1 MGSRPTLGAV
11 NSQAEKTNTSH
22 PFLVIVTLFV
32 LRVRYSE
39 KMRSFIP
46 LLLVLAL
53 DGARGIK
60 INPCCPEGEIY
71 SLLGS
76 EEEPRPGCKPYA
88 GELPPFIAQWS
99 DGEDRAVE
107 LSEGTGGQYRCK
119 GSLYPTSVPA
129 NYGDGVGVEIN
140 TTTGWLLITDLN
152 GTAIDSYSNDDFC
165 GYYTD
170 ISSKDGQL
178 EYTYTVCFDTLE
190 NPTEKKIRDIFYPI
204 ALLVSAFFLLVTIIL
219 YLTVGSLKKTIFS
232 KITLGFLI
240 NAFICYL
247 VLGIKDFQDL
257 SPDGESSILGRPPC
271 VVLGYI
277 IHHTFLAYFFW
288 MTAMAF
294 NIAKS
299 LSTLQLVRNQKSSW
313 KSFLVYF
320 LYAQGIPILI
330 SVFVFLMDN
339 LRPNDILLPNMGTV
353 ECFVGSEFSL
363 EKTFFQTSQF
373 LYYYL
378 IVIVLISFN
387 IICFLVTAIH
397 LHKHWHDM
405 KNVQTSCSDGLVDH
419 FSIIVK
425 LSVIM
430 GVPWI
435 LDIVSAGL
443 EYQYGSAVFELSV
456 ILDILNLL
464 SGILIFLS
472 LICKPSVWTQIKKS
486 YSKKIDKTSLHLTKS
501 NTSTTSTV

>member
-1 MGSRPTLGAV
+1 
-11 NSQAEKTNTSH
+11 
-22 PFLVIVTLFV
+22 
-32 LRVRYSE
+32 
-39 KMRSFIP
+39 MRSFIP
-46 LLLVLAL
+46 LLVVLTLA
-53 DGARGIK
+53 GARGIK

-71 SLLGS
+71 TLLGG
-76 EEEPRPGCKPYA
+76 EEEPMPGCKPYA
-88 GELPPFIAQWS
+88 GQFPPFIAEWS
-99 DGEDRAVE
+99 EGEDRLVE
-107 LSEGTGGQYRCK
+107 FSAGTGGQYKCRT
-119 GSLYPTSVPA
+119 SRYPVMA
-129 NYGDGVGVEIN
+129 RMAYGDVEMKIN
-140 TTTGWLLITDLN
+140 TAGGLLITDLN
-152 GTAIDSYSNDDFC
+152 GTAIDFYSNDDFC

-170 ISSKDGQL
+170 LSSEDGQL
-178 EYTYTVCFDTLE
+178 DYSYTVCYDNME
-190 NPTEKKIRDIFYPI
+190 KPTEKKIRDIFYPI
-204 ALLVSAFFLLVTIIL
+204 AILVSAFFLLVTIIL
-219 YLTVGSLKKTIFS
+219 YLTVGSLKKTLFS
-232 KITLGFLI
+232 KITLGFLV

-247 VLGIKDFQDL
+247 VVGIKDFQDL
-257 SPDGESSILGRPPC
+257 SPDGEFSILGRPPC
-271 VVLGYI
+271 TVLGYI
-277 IHHTFLAYFFW
+277 IHHTFLAFFFW

-299 LSTLQLVRNQKSSW
+299 LSTLELVRNQKSSW
-313 KSFLVYF
+313 KTFLVYF

-339 LRPNDILLPNMGTV
+339 LRPKDFLLPDMGVV
-353 ECFVGSEFSL
+353 ECFVGSEFSI

-405 KNVQTSCSDGLVDH
+405 RNVQTSCSDGLVDH

-430 GVPWI
+430 GVPWV

-443 EYQYGSAVFELSV
+443 EYQYGSKVFELSV

-472 LICKPSVWTQIKKS
+472 LICKPTVWTQVKKS
-486 YSKKIDKTSLHLTKS
+486 YSKKIDKTSLHITKS
-501 NTSTTSTV
+501 TSTTSSV

>member
-1 MGSRPTLGAV
+1 
-11 NSQAEKTNTSH
+11 
-22 PFLVIVTLFV
+22 
-32 LRVRYSE
+32 
-39 KMRSFIP
+39 MRSLLP

-53 DGARGIK
+53 NGARGVK
-60 INPCCPEGEIY
+60 IDPCCPEGEIY
-71 SLLGS
+71 TLRSDELI
-76 EEEPRPGCKPYA
+76 GCKPYA
-88 GELPPFIAQWS
+88 GEFPPFIAQWTE
-99 DGEDRAVE
+99 GEDRKVE
-107 LSEGTGGQYRCK
+107 LSAGTGGQYKCK
-119 GSLYPTSVPA
+119 ALVSVTDI
-129 NYGDGVGVEIN
+129 YGYDGVAWKIN
-140 TTTGWLLITDLN
+140 TTTGGLLITDLN
-152 GTAIDSYSNDDFC
+152 GTEIDAYSYDTFC

-170 ISSKDGQL
+170 ISSDDGQL
-178 EYTYTVCFDTLE
+178 KYLEKLKYSYSICYDTME
-190 NPTEKKIRDIFYPI
+190 DPTEIKIKGIFYPI

-219 YLTVGSLKKTIFS
+219 YLTVGSLRKTIFS

-247 VLGIKDFQDL
+247 VLGITNFQDF
-257 SPDGESSILGRPPC
+257 SPGDSSILERPPC
-271 VVLGYI
+271 VILGYI
-277 IHHTFLAYFFW
+277 IHHTFLAFFFW

-339 LRPNDILLPNMGTV
+339 LQPEDIILPNMGIYN
-353 ECFVGSEFSL
+353 CFVGSEFSD
-363 EKTFFQTSQF
+363 EKSFFQTSQF

-397 LHKHWHDM
+397 LNIHWHTMRD
-405 KNVQTSCSDGLVDH
+405 VQTSCSDGLVDH
-419 FSIIVK
+419 FSIILK

-435 LDIVSAGL
+435 LDVVSAAL
-443 EYQYGSAVFELSV
+443 TYQYGSVVFELSL

-464 SGILIFLS
+464 IGILIFLS
-472 LICKPSVWTQIKKS
+472 LICKPSVWTQIKNS
-486 YSKKIDKTSLHLTKS
+486 YSKKIDKTSLNITKS

>member
-1 MGSRPTLGAV
+1 
-11 NSQAEKTNTSH
+11 
-22 PFLVIVTLFV
+22 
-32 LRVRYSE
+32 
-39 KMRSFIP
+39 MRSLIA
-46 LLLVLAL
+46 LLLFLTVY
-53 DGARGIK
+53 GTRGVK
-60 INPCCPEGEIY
+60 INRCCPEGEIY
-71 SLLGS
+71 TLLGEG
-76 EEEPRPGCKPYA
+76 EEAMPGCKPHA
-88 GELPPFIAQWS
+88 GEFPPFIAQWTE
-99 DGEDRAVE
+99 GEDREVE
-107 LSEGTGGQYRCK
+107 LGAGTGGQFKCE
-119 GSLYPTSVPA
+119 GSRLALSVTA
-129 NYGDGVGVEIN
+129 AYDGVAVKMN
-140 TTTGWLLITDLN
+140 STTGWLLITDLN
-152 GTAIDSYSNDDFC
+152 GTEIDSYSNDNFC

-170 ISSKDGQL
+170 ISSDDGQL
-178 EYTYTVCFDTLE
+178 EYTYTVCYDTLE
-190 NPTEKKIRDIFYPI
+190 KPTEKRIKGIFYPI
-204 ALLVSAFFLLVTIIL
+204 ATLVSAFFLLVTITL

-232 KITLGFLI
+232 KITLGFLV

-247 VLGIKDFQDL
+247 FLGIKNLQDT
-257 SPDGESSILGRPPC
+257 SPDGEFSILGKLPC
-271 VVLGYI
+271 KVLGYI
-277 IHHTFLAYFFW
+277 IHHTFIAFFFW

-299 LSTLQLVRNQKSSW
+299 LSTIQLVRNQKSSW

-339 LRPNDILLPNMGTV
+339 LQPEDILLPNMG
-353 ECFVGSEFSL
+353 EFNCFVGSEFSQ

-405 KNVQTSCSDGLVDH
+405 RNVQTSCSDGLVDH

-430 GVPWI
+430 GVPWV
-435 LDIVSAGL
+435 LDILSAAL
-443 EYQYGSAVFELSV
+443 DYQYGSKVFELSL

-464 SGILIFLS
+464 IGILIFLS

-486 YSKKIDKTSLHLTKS
+486 YSKKIDKTSLHITKS
-501 NTSTTSTV
+501 STSTTSTTSTV

>member
-1 MGSRPTLGAV
+1 
-11 NSQAEKTNTSH
+11 
-22 PFLVIVTLFV
+22 
-32 LRVRYSE
+32 
-39 KMRSFIP
+39 
-46 LLLVLAL
+46 
-53 DGARGIK
+53 
-60 INPCCPEGEIY
+60 
-71 SLLGS
+71 
-76 EEEPRPGCKPYA
+76 
-88 GELPPFIAQWS
+88 
-99 DGEDRAVE
+99 
-107 LSEGTGGQYRCK
+107 
-119 GSLYPTSVPA
+119 
-129 NYGDGVGVEIN
+129 
-140 TTTGWLLITDLN
+140 
-152 GTAIDSYSNDDFC
+152 
-165 GYYTD
+165 
-170 ISSKDGQL
+170 
-178 EYTYTVCFDTLE
+178 
-190 NPTEKKIRDIFYPI
+190 
-204 ALLVSAFFLLVTIIL
+204 
-219 YLTVGSLKKTIFS
+219 
-232 KITLGFLI
+232 
-240 NAFICYL
+240 
-247 VLGIKDFQDL
+247 
-257 SPDGESSILGRPPC
+257 
-271 VVLGYI
+271 
-277 IHHTFLAYFFW
+277 
-288 MTAMAF
+288 
-294 NIAKS
+294 
-299 LSTLQLVRNQKSSW
+299 
-313 KSFLVYF
+313 VYF

-339 LRPNDILLPNMGTV
+339 LRPNDILLPNMGIV

-443 EYQYGSAVFELSV
+443 EYQYGSKVFEVSV